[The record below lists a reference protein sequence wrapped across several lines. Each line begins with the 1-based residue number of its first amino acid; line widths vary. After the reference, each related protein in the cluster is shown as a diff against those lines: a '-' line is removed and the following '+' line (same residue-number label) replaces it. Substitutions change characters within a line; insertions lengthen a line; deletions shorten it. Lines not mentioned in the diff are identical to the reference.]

1 MPKTHLTSAKAS
13 NFSPP
18 DAYYPTDTGQSLAMA
33 LYDFYNFV
41 VATEFCNLRHVSSVT
56 CRMMSHV
63 QYVYQSIA
71 KRRFKCSRSL
81 KGKEVA
87 TRAHN
92 VLKDTCR
99 SVAMCRS
106 VQRLHKRR
114 VETMRREANRE
125 GDVTNDSDADPDW
138 STQETDTFEDGEVPQ
153 AELGQQED
161 GESEEEGETSQ
172 KGAEPEKEPKTLA
185 CKTARR
191 KRPCLVPGCKGFS
204 RVNLKRHLTKV
215 HYSKGEL
222 SKDDVERLFA
232 LSCAG
237 SKKSGPI
244 RQYAK
249 KKSVPQGYENEE
261 AFFSEPKPLTPRH
274 RWLVAFY
281 HHLATPA
288 AGFDQEINCLQH
300 AVQVRNLLEQL
311 QPSGSDIQV
320 LSQEDGCKVWLH
332 WVVPN
337 LTKKAAGTL
346 KSYLNLLH
354 MSLEFLTNKGK
365 KPDLPVLTSQDS
377 KILAELCTSL
387 KGWRRTIT
395 KQKSSV
401 RYAKILSKMES
412 LMKTREV
419 HAFME
424 SEPSKE
430 GQVAL
435 AAAKKSTSSHELSLS
450 QYTVARD
457 YLLVALTR
465 TVGMRPGSLEMAT
478 LGQFRMAK
486 WDQKERSKVML
497 VTGHK
502 REVEGPAPIPMS
514 EEMVE
519 QLEAF
524 TTKLRVL
531 VTQDFSDS
539 GKIFLKS
546 DGAPYQKGTIG
557 RRITAFVIKS
567 GVRADWLISAT
578 DFRKWEDLTELAAEV
593 SQQIQL
599 HTTSTSMPKET
610 EATLMESLPTSPYHA
625 RRSIHALTPEKTAA
639 ISVIFRDD
647 LWERTSPWKKRVVSL
662 IWSDE
667 TLSKI
672 VHSGEKVKRVVD
684 RVRYLGPISAAC
696 RPHQPPG
703 G

>member
-249 KKSVPQGYENEE
+249 KKSVPQVKRRRWCPVEGCNFLGEYLPQHLTQVHKMEHKCQRYKNTLRMARHYQGSHEE
-261 AFFSEPKPLTPRH
+261 IQSWRPPVSTPLPPKPTSPLTPTKRP
-274 RWLVAFY
+274 LVEIY
-281 HHLATPA
+281 TDSSLDSPA
-288 AGFDQEINCLQH
+288 I
-300 AVQVRNLLEQL
+300 
-311 QPSGSDIQV
+311 
-320 LSQEDGCKVWLH
+320 
-332 WVVPN
+332 
-337 LTKKAAGTL
+337 
-346 KSYLNLLH
+346 
-354 MSLEFLTNKGK
+354 
-365 KPDLPVLTSQDS
+365 
-377 KILAELCTSL
+377 
-387 KGWRRTIT
+387 
-395 KQKSSV
+395 
-401 RYAKILSKMES
+401 
-412 LMKTREV
+412 
-419 HAFME
+419 
-424 SEPSKE
+424 
-430 GQVAL
+430 
-435 AAAKKSTSSHELSLS
+435 
-450 QYTVARD
+450 
-457 YLLVALTR
+457 
-465 TVGMRPGSLEMAT
+465 
-478 LGQFRMAK
+478 
-486 WDQKERSKVML
+486 
-497 VTGHK
+497 
-502 REVEGPAPIPMS
+502 
-514 EEMVE
+514 
-519 QLEAF
+519 
-524 TTKLRVL
+524 
-531 VTQDFSDS
+531 
-539 GKIFLKS
+539 
-546 DGAPYQKGTIG
+546 
-557 RRITAFVIKS
+557 
-567 GVRADWLISAT
+567 
-578 DFRKWEDLTELAAEV
+578 
-593 SQQIQL
+593 
-599 HTTSTSMPKET
+599 
-610 EATLMESLPTSPYHA
+610 
-625 RRSIHALTPEKTAA
+625 
-639 ISVIFRDD
+639 
-647 LWERTSPWKKRVVSL
+647 
-662 IWSDE
+662 
-667 TLSKI
+667 
-672 VHSGEKVKRVVD
+672 
-684 RVRYLGPISAAC
+684 
-696 RPHQPPG
+696 
-703 G
+703 